1 MGSKLGFV
9 PLGKKIIAEE
19 GVGGLYK
26 GLDAG
31 MARQLTYGMTRLG
44 VFRTLTE
51 KLKKKRQKDHPG
63 ESDHLPL
70 WQKSVCALTAGA
82 VGALVGNPADLAV
95 VRLTSDIVLP
105 KEVRKNYSGVMDV
118 LKRTVK
124 KDGIV
129 GLWRGGGMTVTR
141 CMALNLGQLASADQA
156 RDVLENMGAKRGVR
170 RHFIDFFASFLSSR
184 LSWLTLL

>member
-1 MGSKLGFV
+1 M
-9 PLGKKIIAEE
+9 
-19 GVGGLYK
+19 
-26 GLDAG
+26 
-31 MARQLTYGMTRLG
+31 
-44 VFRTLTE
+44 
-51 KLKKKRQKDHPG
+51 
-63 ESDHLPL
+63 
-70 WQKSVCALTAGA
+70 
-82 VGALVGNPADLAV
+82 GNPADLAV

-105 KEVRKNYSGVMDV
+105 KEVRKNYNGVMDV

-156 RDVLENMGAKRGVR
+156 RDVLENMGAKKGVR